1 MAINKLEFAKVFM
14 SALDRQ
20 MLEKATSGWMETNAG
35 QVIYNGGNEVK
46 VPKIVMSGLAAYD
59 REEGFV
65 RGPVTYSYQ
74 TKLLTQDRGRTFQ
87 LDAMDVDET
96 NFGTAAGNVLGEFQ
110 RTKVI
115 PEVDAYRYSV
125 IADTAITANRYTE
138 YTPKV
143 SDIVDKLM
151 EDITNIKDTVG
162 NESEIIVTISTPVAS
177 ILSRAQQ
184 MPKWIDV
191 TNFSQGGVN
200 MQVKTFDN
208 CPIINVPSSRMKTK
222 YKFFDGISDGE
233 EDGGF
238 LVDDDAKNINW
249 IITSKTAPIAVSK
262 TDVTRIFDPMT
273 NQKANAWKLDYRKYH
288 DLWILDNAI
297 DGIWLNYEK

>member
-96 NFGTAAGNVLGEFQ
+96 NFGAAAGNVLGEFQ

-143 SDIVDKLM
+143 SDIVDKLCLVFAVGFRC
-151 EDITNIKDTVG
+151 EDCHKGAVFSLFVFFAEG
-162 NESEIIVTISTPVAS
+162 CLVH
-177 ILSRAQQ
+177 LS
-184 MPKWIDV
+184 
-191 TNFSQGGVN
+191 
-200 MQVKTFDN
+200 
-208 CPIINVPSSRMKTK
+208 CC
-222 YKFFDGISDGE
+222 
-233 EDGGF
+233 
-238 LVDDDAKNINW
+238 
-249 IITSKTAPIAVSK
+249 
-262 TDVTRIFDPMT
+262 
-273 NQKANAWKLDYRKYH
+273 H
-288 DLWILDNAI
+288 I
-297 DGIWLNYEK
+297 DGIGDFVLCHVAGLCVTHQGAVLFYCHNLFS